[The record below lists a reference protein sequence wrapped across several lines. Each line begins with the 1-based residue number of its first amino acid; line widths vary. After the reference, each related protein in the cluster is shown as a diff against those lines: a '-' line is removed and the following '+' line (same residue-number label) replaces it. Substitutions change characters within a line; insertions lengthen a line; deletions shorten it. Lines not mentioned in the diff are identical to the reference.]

1 MSAEIESTIESLAG
15 DLPEAER
22 AKAREILRACN
33 FQDVSDPVFGLLR
46 YWQLRSMSVGDKERP
61 LAAEVRQMALE
72 LDNRLWETR
81 YLKWGFFAASVF
93 IAFFFGF
100 VLAGSLNLYVARVN
114 PTWAFSYF
122 GLPKETAPD
131 ERLTELQKNG
141 VSLRIYDNT
150 NNPTEIGVGFK
161 GTFDGVENMKDGE
174 VLLKFRKQA

>member
-1 MSAEIESTIESLAG
+1 MNTELNSSIETLVN
-15 DLPEAER
+15 DLPEAEQTQ
-22 AKAREILRACN
+22 AREILRSSN
-33 FQDVSDPVFGLLR
+33 FQDDSDPVFGLLR
-46 YWQLRSMSVGDKERP
+46 YLQLRSKSVGDKERP

-81 YLKWGFFAASVF
+81 HLKWGFFAACVF

-100 VLAGSLNLYVARVN
+100 LLSGGLNLYVARVN

-150 NNPTEIGVGFK
+150 NDPTEIGVGFK

-174 VLLKFRKQA
+174 VLLKFHKHP

>member
-1 MSAEIESTIESLAG
+1 MNEAEDIIQDLVA
-15 DLPEAER
+15 DLPPAEQL
-22 AKAREILRACN
+22 AAREILRACN

-93 IAFFFGF
+93 IAFILGFG
-100 VLAGSLNLYVARVN
+100 LAVGLNFYAARVH
-114 PTWAFSYF
+114 PAWASSYF

-131 ERLTELQKNG
+131 ERLTEMQNAG
-141 VSLRIYDNT
+141 VLLRVQDK
-150 NNPTEIGVGFK
+150 PTELLIGLK
-161 GTFDGVENMKDGE
+161 GNFVNQGTEPDGGQ
-174 VLLKFRKQA
+174 VLLFKKQP